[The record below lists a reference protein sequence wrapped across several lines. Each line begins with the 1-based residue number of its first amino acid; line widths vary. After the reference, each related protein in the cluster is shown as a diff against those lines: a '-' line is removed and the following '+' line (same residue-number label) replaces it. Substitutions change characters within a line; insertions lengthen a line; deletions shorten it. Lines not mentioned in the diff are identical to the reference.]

1 MTART
6 ESEISAISGAA
17 VGAAVGA
24 LVGSL
29 FGVIG
34 SAVGAR
40 QLFLDGGGFAG
51 SSGGVPFALFQGLR
65 HFTCT

>member
-24 LVGSL
+24 LVGGLDPTVVSPAAK
-29 FGVIG
+29 
-34 SAVGAR
+34 STNRREVGLIHR
-40 QLFLDGGGFAG
+40 QRPSNRLPATR
-51 SSGGVPFALFQGLR
+51 V
-65 HFTCT
+65 